1 MAGPIESFGN
11 NLDQI
16 VSTFAEDTSA
26 ALITEL
32 GPAVLAGTTLYFTL
46 KGWMF
51 LTGRAHNAIPDTV
64 MNAFKVAL
72 ISFFAMNAG
81 NFTSF
86 MIGGLSSIDSMF
98 AKSLSGANSSFASID
113 TFWSKLSDQVLQ
125 LGEFWAIALGES
137 VNPFSDRTISEAWWL
152 LILLVLILI
161 GSILLT
167 FIALATFILCKVG
180 LAVVMGFGPLFLCS
194 LMFPVTRNWFDGWLK
209 TCLSMVVSTSII
221 AAILALC
228 THLFDKLIANIGAH
242 LSKEPEPMGFASL
255 LGDVL
260 VFFFVVAAIAYLI
273 KQIPSIATALVGGV
287 GLNHSSLSD
296 LIRGTKAAAKLMAGL
311 KGGAG
316 ASGSQMSGAGHKG
329 LGNGFSGFIPS
340 PAGGGSGGAL
350 TDARANRALLSSS
363 AKPMLSHSPDANAR
377 VINLGASPSS
387 GGEMKPANSVGA
399 AQVRSLAY
407 RAYGLDSSGDAK
419 FSDEIR
425 ASRSSRRAAAA

>member
-1 MAGPIESFGN
+1 MAGPFESFGN

-26 ALITEL
+26 ALINEV

-64 MNAFKVAL
+64 MNAFKIAL
-72 ISFFAMNAG
+72 IAFFALNAG
-81 NFTSF
+81 HFTSY
-86 MIGGLSSIDSMF
+86 MLGGLSSIDSML
-98 AKSLSGANSSFASID
+98 AKSISGANSSFASID
-113 TFWSKLSDQVLQ
+113 TFWGKLSTQVQ
-125 LGEFWAIALGES
+125 DIWTFAGTAFGDAI
-137 VNPFSDRTISEAWWL
+137 NPFSDRAIAEGLWL
-152 LILLVLILI
+152 LILAALILL

-167 FIALATFILCKVG
+167 FIALAAFILCKVG
-180 LAVVMGFGPLFLCS
+180 LSVVMGFGPLFLCT

-209 TCLSMVVSTSII
+209 TCLSMIVSTSII

-228 THLFDKLIANIGAH
+228 TNLFDHLISNIGNHVNNPPVAG
-242 LSKEPEPMGFASL
+242 GFANL
-255 LGDVL
+255 LSDAL
-260 VFFFVVAAIAYLI
+260 VFFFAVVAIAYLI
-273 KQIPSIATALVGGV
+273 RQIPSIATALVGGV
-287 GLNHSSLSD
+287 GLRESSLSD
-296 LIRGTKAAAKLMAGL
+296 LIRQMPTYKGIQQAQSTVANNNGL
-311 KGGAG
+311 SKG
-316 ASGSQMSGAGHKG
+316 ASGALPNPVG
-329 LGNGFSGFIPS
+329 
-340 PAGGGSGGAL
+340 GGGSGAL
-350 TDARANRALLSSS
+350 SDARANRALLSSS
-363 AKPMLSHSPDANAR
+363 VTPMLSHNPNASAR
-377 VINLGASPSS
+377 VINIGSGGGPSS

>member
-26 ALITEL
+26 AMISEL

-72 ISFFAMNAG
+72 IAFFAMNAG

-86 MIGGLSSIDSMF
+86 MIGGLSSIDSLF
-98 AKSLSGANSSFASID
+98 ANSLSGANSSFASID
-113 TFWSKLSDQVLQ
+113 TFWAKLFDQIKQ
-125 LGEFWAIALGES
+125 LFSFSTSAFGDA
-137 VNPFSDRTISEAWWL
+137 VNPFSNRTISEAFWL
-152 LILLVLILI
+152 LLLIVAILFV
-161 GSILLT
+161 SVLLT
-167 FIALATFILCKVG
+167 FLALATFILCKVG
-180 LAVVMGFGPLFLCS
+180 LAVVMGFGPLFLCT

-228 THLFDKLIANIGAH
+228 THIFDKLIAQIGAH
-242 LSKEPEPMGFASL
+242 LSKPPEPLGFASL
-255 LGDVL
+255 LGEVMIFL
-260 VFFFVVAAIAYLI
+260 FVAAAIAYLI

-287 GLNHSSLSD
+287 GLRETSLGD
-296 LIRGTKAAAKLMAGL
+296 LLKNLPKLKTAATAAALKDSGAGMSGAGL
-311 KGGAG
+311 KGF
-316 ASGSQMSGAGHKG
+316 GSSVA
-329 LGNGFSGFIPS
+329 GFIPS
-340 PAGGGSGGAL
+340 PAGGPSGGAL

>member
-287 GLNHSSLSD
+287 GLRETSLGD
-296 LIRGTKAAAKLMAGL
+296 LLKSLPKLKTAAALKDSGAGISGAGL
-311 KGGAG
+311 KGG
-316 ASGSQMSGAGHKG
+316 GSSVA
-329 LGNGFSGFIPS
+329 GFIPS

-399 AQVRSLAY
+399 AQVRGLAY

-419 FSDEIR
+419 FSAEIR
-425 ASRSSRRAAAA
+425 ASRSSRRVAAA

>member
-26 ALITEL
+26 AMITEL
-32 GPAVLAGTTLYFTL
+32 GPAILAGTTLYFTL

-64 MNAFKVAL
+64 MSAFKVAL
-72 ISFFAMNAG
+72 IAFFAMNAG

-98 AKSLSGANSSFASID
+98 AKSLSGADSSFASID
-113 TFWSKLSDQVLQ
+113 TFWSKLFDQIKQ
-125 LGEFWAIALGES
+125 LLSFSTSAFGDA
-137 VNPFSDRTISEAWWL
+137 VNPFSNRTISEALWL
-152 LILLVLILI
+152 VILVLAILFV
-161 GSILLT
+161 SVLLT
-167 FIALATFILCKVG
+167 FLALATFILCKVG
-180 LAVVMGFGPLFLCS
+180 LAVVMGFGPLFLCT

-228 THLFDKLIANIGAH
+228 THIFDKLIAQIGAH
-242 LSKEPEPMGFASL
+242 LSKPPEPLGFASL
-255 LGDVL
+255 LGEVMIFL
-260 VFFFVVAAIAYLI
+260 FVAAAIAYLI
-273 KQIPSIATALVGGV
+273 KQIPSIASALVGGV
-287 GLNHSSLSD
+287 GLRETSLSD
-296 LIRGTKAAAKLMAGL
+296 LLKNIPKLKTAAALKGSEAGAGVGMSGSGL
-311 KGGAG
+311 KGFG
-316 ASGSQMSGAGHKG
+316 SGVA
-329 LGNGFSGFIPS
+329 GFIPS

-377 VINLGASPSS
+377 VINLGGSPSPS
-387 GGEMKPANSVGA
+387 GGSHMKAANSVGSEK
-399 AQVRSLAY
+399 VRNLAY
-407 RAYGLDSSGDAK
+407 RAYGLGGK
-419 FSDEIR
+419 R
-425 ASRSSRRAAAA
+425 ATAA

>member
-98 AKSLSGANSSFASID
+98 AKSLSGADSSFASID

-287 GLNHSSLSD
+287 GLRETSLSD
-296 LIRGTKAAAKLMAGL
+296 LLKNIPKLKTAAALKGSEAGAGAGMSGAGL
-311 KGGAG
+311 KGF
-316 ASGSQMSGAGHKG
+316 GSSVA
-329 LGNGFSGFIPS
+329 GFIPS
-340 PAGGGSGGAL
+340 PAGGSGGGAL

-377 VINLGASPSS
+377 VINLGSSPSS

>member
-98 AKSLSGANSSFASID
+98 AKSLSGADSSFASID

-242 LSKEPEPMGFASL
+242 LSKEPQPMGFASL

-273 KQIPSIATALVGGV
+273 KQIPSISTALVGGI
-287 GLNHSSLSD
+287 GLRETSLSD
-296 LIRGTKAAAKLMAGL
+296 LLKSLPKLKTAAALKGSGAGAGAGISGAGL
-311 KGGAG
+311 KGFG
-316 ASGSQMSGAGHKG
+316 SGVA
-329 LGNGFSGFIPS
+329 GFIPS
-340 PAGGGSGGAL
+340 PAGGGGGSI

-377 VINLGASPSS
+377 VINLGGSPSPS
-387 GGEMKPANSVGA
+387 VGSHMKAANSVGSEK
-399 AQVRSLAY
+399 VRNLAY
-407 RAYGLDSSGDAK
+407 RAYGLGGK
-419 FSDEIR
+419 R
-425 ASRSSRRAAAA
+425 ATAA

>member
-64 MNAFKVAL
+64 MSAFKVAL
-72 ISFFAMNAG
+72 IAFFAMNAG

-98 AKSLSGANSSFASID
+98 AKSLSGADSSFASID
-113 TFWSKLSDQVLQ
+113 TFWSKLSDQLMQ
-125 LGEFWAIALGES
+125 LGEFWTVAFGES
-137 VNPFSDRTISEAWWL
+137 LNPFSDRTIGEAFWL
-152 LILLVLILI
+152 FILLALILL
-161 GSILLT
+161 GSVILT

-194 LMFPVTRNWFDGWLK
+194 LMFPITRNWFDGWLK

-228 THLFDKLIANIGAH
+228 THLFDKLIANIGTH
-242 LSKEPEPMGFASL
+242 ISKEPQPMGFASL
-255 LGDVL
+255 LGDVM

-273 KQIPSIATALVGGV
+273 KQIPSISTALVGGI
-287 GLNHSSLSD
+287 GLRETSLSD
-296 LIRGTKAAAKLMAGL
+296 LIKNLPKLNAAAAGA
-311 KGGAG
+311 KGGAAG
-316 ASGSQMSGAGHKG
+316 AGMSGSALKG
-329 LGNGFSGFIPS
+329 FGGGVASLIPS
-340 PAGGGSGGAL
+340 PAGGGGGSGAL

-363 AKPMLSHSPDANAR
+363 VKPMLSHSPDANAR
-377 VINLGASPSS
+377 VINLGSSPSPTS
-387 GGEMKPANSVGA
+387 DTRTANTVGA

-425 ASRSSRRAAAA
+425 ASRSSRRATAA